1 MNKIFTLVIFI
12 IMPSLMYADEEE
24 TDKITG
30 SGVSIMET
38 RADSNYSALDI
49 SIAFDQIIV
58 HCRSGHSMNIVGDD
72 NIVPLIITKV
82 KDDVLYISSEKEF
95 ETRAESVLTI
105 HVQTLDTLSF
115 KGVGEIMVNKLNN
128 KVFHCDFSGV
138 GSCTLTGKVN
148 NFTMNMNGVGSIN
161 AKELIAN
168 IVDANVN
175 GIGSAV
181 VNASDSLHAAVNGI
195 GTLTYYGNPKKT
207 DIGNSF
213 LGGITKGD

>member
-1 MNKIFTLVIFI
+1 M
-12 IMPSLMYADEEE
+12 
-24 TDKITG
+24 
-30 SGVSIMET
+30 
-38 RADSNYSALDI
+38 
-49 SIAFDQIIV
+49 
-58 HCRSGHSMNIVGDD
+58 
-72 NIVPLIITKV
+72 
-82 KDDVLYISSEKEF
+82 
-95 ETRAESVLTI
+95 
-105 HVQTLDTLSF
+105 
-115 KGVGEIMVNKLNN
+115 
-128 KVFHCDFSGV
+128 FHCNFSGV

-148 NFTMNMNGVGSIN
+148 NFIMNMNGVGSIN

-175 GIGSAV
+175 GIGSAE